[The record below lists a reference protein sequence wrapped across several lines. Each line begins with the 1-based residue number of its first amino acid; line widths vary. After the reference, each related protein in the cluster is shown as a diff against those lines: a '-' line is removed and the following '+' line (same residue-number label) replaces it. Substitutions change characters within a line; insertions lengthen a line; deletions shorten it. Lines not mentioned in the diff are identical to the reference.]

1 MPLLG
6 RQKGYLKAAKHLEAR
21 ERWDRPNSQ
30 SGLAS
35 NHLAAAIHNIR
46 FSYRT
51 SFRLAY
57 CEGRGK
63 ERGKK
68 KRKGKKGKR
77 RRIFT
82 VVISLLQPINSSGNF
97 RGRCTF
103 FIFLYPFSLPPFTF
117 QFPSVPISFILS
129 CPFPCFP
136 FRTLFVF
143 IFSLFFPFF
152 SGRGGYWHYY
162 TYSIY
167 IYVFFPL
174 RIVL

>member
-46 FSYRT
+46 FPYRT

-57 CEGRGK
+57 CEGREK

-68 KRKGKKGKR
+68 RRKGKERKR
-77 RRIFT
+77 RRVFT

-103 FIFLYPFSLPPFTF
+103 LFFYTYFHHLLLPSNSLRFLFHSFCLAIFLAF
-117 QFPSVPISFILS
+117 
-129 CPFPCFP
+129 
-136 FRTLFVF
+136 LFVL
-143 IFSLFFPFF
+143 FSFLFFPYFF
-152 SGRGGYWHYY
+152 HFFQGEEDIGIIIH
-162 TYSIY
+162 TVFIY
-167 IYVFFPL
+167 MFSFL
-174 RIVL
+174 